1 MGRNTKWNANTFHP
15 IDIYMKNSY
24 VIQFVTYTAILF
36 LVNHFAFFRERT
48 VAYNL
53 GTAVAAGVLYISGL
67 YLITRYINRKKA
79 SK

>member
-1 MGRNTKWNANTFHP
+1 
-15 IDIYMKNSY
+15 MKNSY
-24 VIQFVTYTAILF
+24 LIQFLTYTVILF
-36 LVNHFAFFRERT
+36 LVNNFAFFRERSI
-48 VAYNL
+48 AYNL